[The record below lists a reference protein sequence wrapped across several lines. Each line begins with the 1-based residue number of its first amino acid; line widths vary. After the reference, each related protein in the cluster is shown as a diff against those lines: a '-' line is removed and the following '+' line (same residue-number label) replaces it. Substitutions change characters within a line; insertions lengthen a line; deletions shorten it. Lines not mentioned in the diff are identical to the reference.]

1 MAIFRTTGTSPIQSQ
16 PIVDNT
22 KTIYDIQDLKD
33 LSAHVYTPEEIK
45 TWRVDESIEHHPLA
59 KKPTSIRSK
68 LAFRELMRV
77 LTPTKKYCLPGQVV
91 LFKYN
96 EPKYKDELEYYDATP
111 FCIFFG
117 ITRTKDNN
125 IREIAF
131 NLHYFPPYAR
141 MKIMNAVFEVYRAY
155 YEKYFNESP
164 NKPNKYI
171 NYDVLKRMLKK
182 QKIGFGLRMY
192 IPVLRK
198 QTYVL
203 PTKMIP
209 TGCFTEGHFNGA
221 TLASIRAYW
230 RKAPRK

>member
-1 MAIFRTTGTSPIQSQ
+1 MAIFRTTGTSPIQNQ

-59 KKPTSIRSK
+59 KKPTAIRSK
-68 LAFRELMRV
+68 LAFRELIRA

-221 TLASIRAYW
+221 TLANIRAYW
-230 RKAPRK
+230 RKAARK